1 MIEHDQLQL
10 CKNHNAQIEK
20 LFTKHDELSKD
31 LAEQKL
37 LITKMAGDVAHTSGR
52 IDNGLSVTI
61 TTLSRDFRDFMGI
74 FHSDVMPKVRDN
86 SWWVDVIK
94 KAFVW
99 VTTIGVLGGFVGV
112 IFVAIRKAMGG

>member
-20 LFTKHDELSKD
+20 LFTKHDEMSKD
-31 LAEQKL
+31 LAEQK
-37 LITKMAGDVAHTSGR
+37 IIVTKIAKDVEHTSNR
-52 IDNGLSVTI
+52 IDNGMSVTL
-61 TTLSRDFRDFMGI
+61 TNLSKDFQGFMAM
-74 FHSDVMPKVRDN
+74 FHSDIVPKVRDN